1 MYRDSDISEL
11 IAYFV
16 RRKDGFAYL
25 KTSLVWLRLK
35 TGHFEDSLTL
45 TVEYQQRFDEKDS
58 WSGTAST
65 IAGFFPELDAA
76 KQWLQSEE
84 GFDKIDYCLRQ
95 LERISNKEPYEDWD
109 W

>member
-16 RRKDGFAYL
+16 RRKDGFAYW

-35 TGHFEDSLTL
+35 TGHFEDKLTL
-45 TVEYQQRFDEKDS
+45 TIEYQQRLDVKSRWD
-58 WSGTAST
+58 GTAST
-65 IAGFFPELDAA
+65 IAGFFQDLNAA
-76 KQWLQSEE
+76 KEWLQSEE
-84 GFDKIDYCLRQ
+84 GFDKISHCLQ
-95 LERISNKEPYEDWD
+95 LLEGISNKEPYEDWD